1 MKIHHELTKIVYDTC
16 AIDYVKLLNPRSVCL
31 TSDPFMIKLGVLEPF
46 ERYFKEKGISYKIF
60 SDVKPNPSE
69 ELVRN
74 GLLHIIET
82 KPDVIIA
89 IGGGSAID
97 LAKAIMYYC
106 IHIKSE
112 LIEMESIHKP
122 LFIAVPTTSGT
133 GSEITNYT
141 VITDDNTGA
150 KHVIQ
155 SELMQPDVA
164 ILDVNLTLS
173 APKSITADTGID
185 ALTHALEAYV
195 SKFKTPFS
203 DAYALKAIELVFKNL
218 ISTYDNGN
226 HIESR
231 QNMQIAATLA
241 GLSFNHAGL
250 GINHSIAHSLG
261 ALFHLP
267 HGKANALILP
277 SVMTFNLKCPSVVEN
292 YDIIAR
298 YLGMNFNIPLTN
310 AKALIEGI
318 KVMKSHLA
326 LPMKFSDLDI
336 SMDQIIE
343 NLPKIIEDV
352 HKDYCTTAHPFA
364 VTDEDIRGI
373 IMSLC

>member
-1 MKIHHELTKIVYDTC
+1 MKIHQELTKIVYDTS
-16 AIDYVKLLNPRSVCL
+16 AIDYIKLLAPKSVCL
-31 TSDPFMIKLGVLEPF
+31 TSDPFMIKLGVLRPF
-46 ERYFKEKGISYKIF
+46 EQYFVDKGIPYKVF
-60 SDVKPNPSE
+60 SDVQPNPSE
-69 ELVRN
+69 ALVRK

-106 IHIKSE
+106 IHIKTE
-112 LIEMESIHKP
+112 FMSIDSIQKP

-141 VITDDNTGA
+141 VITDEETGA
-150 KHVIQ
+150 KRVIQ

-164 ILDVNLTLS
+164 ILDVDLTMS
-173 APKSITADTGID
+173 APGSITADTGVD

-195 SKFKTPFS
+195 SKLRTPFS
-203 DAYALKAIELVFKNL
+203 DAYALKAIDLIFKNL
-218 ISTYDNGN
+218 IPAYENGN
-226 HIESR
+226 HKESR

-241 GLSFNHAGL
+241 GLAFNHSGL

-261 ALFHLP
+261 AIFHLP
-267 HGKANALILP
+267 HGKANALVLP
-277 SVMTFNLKCPSVVEN
+277 EVMKFNLKSQDVIQR
-292 YDIIAR
+292 YDEIAR
-298 YLGMNFNIPLTN
+298 YLGMNFGTPEIN

-318 KVMKSHLA
+318 HVLKSHLGQPNK
-326 LPMKFSDLDI
+326 LSVLDI
-336 SMDQIIE
+336 NMNAIIG
-343 NLPKIIEDV
+343 NLPQILSDV
-352 HKDYCTTAHPFA
+352 KADYCTASHPFV

-373 IMSLC
+373 VMALV